1 MKKVLVYKSDLLP
14 YSETF
19 IREQV
24 KACRTFHPVLVGTHG
39 LDNGLSLEGVDVR
52 YLRRPG
58 AGKRTELI
66 WKLLREANLAPP
78 GVVGRLR
85 AEGAELVHVHFATE
99 AVAVWPA
106 LRRLGLPVLVTLHGA
121 DINTHRAW
129 WEDPQRGPF
138 SRRYPRRL
146 LEMSRHPDVHFIA
159 VSEAVRQTAMAYG
172 IAPDKVHVRYIGIDL
187 QRFQPG
193 GIPVGARAPRILYV
207 GRMVEK
213 KGGQHLI
220 DAFAAVRAQLPDAE
234 LVMVGDG
241 PLMESFRQRAESLG
255 VPVQWRGRQPSDA
268 VRREFE
274 QASVFCLPSITAENG
289 DAEGLP
295 IVIME
300 AQACGVPVVTSARG
314 GATEGIV
321 DGQTGVAFN
330 EGDVHG
336 LTAALLQVLKE
347 PGLAQRM
354 SEAAVPFAR
363 QRFDIGRC
371 TALLEEDYAAW
382 SQRRRPRQTLQ
393 SQEQPA

>member
-1 MKKVLVYKSDLLP
+1 VKKVLVYKSDLLP

-39 LDNGLSLEGVDVR
+39 LDNGLPLDGMDVR

-58 AGKRTELI
+58 AGSRTELI

-78 GVVGRLR
+78 GVVRRLR

-99 AVAVWPA
+99 AVAMWPA
-106 LRRLGLPVLVTLHGA
+106 LRSLGLPVLVTLHGA

-129 WEDPQRGPF
+129 WESPERGPF

-146 LEMSRHPDVHFIA
+146 LAMSQHPDVHFIA
-159 VSEAVRQTAMAYG
+159 VSDAVRQTAIAYG

-193 GIPVGARAPRILYV
+193 GAPVGTRAPRILYV

-220 DAFAAVRAQLPDAE
+220 DAFAAVRKRLPQAE

-241 PLMESFRQRAESLG
+241 PLMDSFRQRAEQLG
-255 VPVQWRGRQPSDA
+255 VPVQWKGRQPSDA

-295 IVIME
+295 IVVME

-321 DGQTGVAFN
+321 DGETGLAVR
-330 EGDVHG
+330 EGDVPG
-336 LTAALLQVLKE
+336 LTAALLQVLSQ
-347 PGLAQRM
+347 PALAQRM
-354 SEAAVPFAR
+354 AEAAVPFAR
-363 QRFDIGRC
+363 SRFDIDRC

-382 SQRRRPRQTLQ
+382 SRRQRPGPPPRPTER
-393 SQEQPA
+393 PA